1 MKKSFFLTCFLA
13 VFLTITAFAQDVAP
27 ENWFTSDYNESKV
40 RGASVDKA
48 YRELLN
54 GVQAKPVIVGVID
67 SGVEADHEDLKNR
80 MWVNKGEIPGNGIDD
95 DKNGY
100 IDDVHGW
107 NFIGGKDGRN
117 IDQDSYEATRLYAT
131 LIPRFKD
138 ADPAKISK
146 KDKKDYELYLKLKE
160 DVEKKKASAES
171 NLNQMEMTFNMLSGP
186 LNAVKEALGRKKA
199 TLENIN
205 AIDAGEDQNL
215 NMGKMIMTQII
226 GSGQVPTENMDSI
239 IIFVNSELQ
248 EGINHFKN
256 QVEYSYNVDFD
267 PRKEIVNDNYND
279 YSEKYYGNN
288 DVEGPDAFHGTHVA
302 GIIAAD
308 RTNEKGIRGIADQ
321 ALIMS
326 IRAVPDGDERD
337 KDIAN
342 AIRYAV
348 DNGAKVINMSFGKGY
363 SPGKKYV
370 DEAVKYAAKKDVLL
384 VHAAGNS
391 SENNDSTANFPND
404 QYAKKGLFGKK
415 YAANWIEVGALNW
428 QNGDNQ
434 VAEFSNFGKSNV
446 DIFAPGVDIYSTIPD
461 QGYKKANGT
470 SMASPVVAGVAA
482 MLRSYFPS
490 LTAVETKEII
500 LKSAKKLDAKVKKP
514 GSDELIPFSD
524 LSATGGYIDA
534 YEAVRLAAQKTGK
547 KLNGGNPNINRS

>member
-54 GVQAKPVIVGVID
+54 GVKAKPVIVGVID
-67 SGVEADHEDLKNR
+67 SGVEADHEDLKSR

-100 IDDVHGW
+100 VDDIHGW

-117 IDQDSYEATRLYAT
+117 IDQDSYEATRVYAT
-131 LIPRFKD
+131 LMPRFKD

-146 KDKKDYELYLKLKE
+146 KDKKDYELYLKLRE
-160 DVEKKKASAES
+160 DIEKKKASAES

-226 GSGQVPTENMDSI
+226 GSGQIPTENMDSI
-239 IIFVNSELQ
+239 IILVNSELQ

-288 DVEGPDAFHGTHVA
+288 DVEGPDAFHGTHVS

-308 RTNEKGIRGIADQ
+308 RTNDKGIRGIADQ

-404 QYAKKGLFGKK
+404 KYAKKGLFGKK
-415 YAANWIEVGALNW
+415 YAANWIEVGALSW
-428 QNGDNQ
+428 QNGDDQ

-446 DIFAPGVDIYSTIPD
+446 DIFAPGVDIYSTIPG

-500 LKSAKKLDAKVKKP
+500 LQSAKKLDTKVKKP
-514 GSDELIPFSD
+514 GSDTLVPFSD
-524 LSATGGYIDA
+524 LSTTGGYIDA
-534 YEAVRLAAQKTGK
+534 YEAVKLAARKTGT
-547 KLNGGNPNINRS
+547 KLSSSNPDLNRS